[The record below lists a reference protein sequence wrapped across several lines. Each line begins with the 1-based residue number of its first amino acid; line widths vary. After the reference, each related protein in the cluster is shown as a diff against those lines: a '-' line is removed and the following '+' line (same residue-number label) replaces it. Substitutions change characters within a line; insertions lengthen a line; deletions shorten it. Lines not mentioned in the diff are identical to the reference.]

1 MNFGHPFINQ
11 ERGKPFAVNVRSV
24 SPLTGCLLFVAILV
38 VGALVVAGAG
48 VVALFGAAGL
58 LVWRLVRLFLPGSTM
73 EPTIH
78 ETHAEPGVID
88 VEATVLPPAIQ
99 DGQSSD
105 TKQQG

>member
-11 ERGKPFAVNVRSV
+11 ERGTPFAVHVRSV
-24 SPLTGCLLFVAILV
+24 SPLTGCLLLVAVLV

-48 VVALFGAAGL
+48 VFALVGAAGL
-58 LVWRLVRLFLPGSTM
+58 LVWRVIKLFLPGSTT

-78 ETHAEPGVID
+78 ETYAEPGVID
-88 VEATVLPPAIQ
+88 VEATLLPPAIQ
-99 DGQSSD
+99 DGQPSE